1 MPLDRVQARKLVN
14 ASAVAYSRGIHAEFI
29 GKIAEQLNEALLV
42 VDASTTDVQRAQ
54 NEVARLQRELDEEKT
69 HYRKLREQSAHT
81 EAMIGVLKEIV
92 ATPKGAG
99 KKAADVLKA
108 AGVVEPVAAPEKI
121 LVP

>member
-1 MPLDRVQARKLVN
+1 MPLDRIQARKLVN
-14 ASAVAYSRGIHAEFI
+14 AAASAYSRGIHAEFI
-29 GKIAEQLNEALLV
+29 GKMAEQLNEALLV

-69 HYRKLREQSAHT
+69 HYRKLRESSAHT
-81 EAMIGVLKEIV
+81 EAMTAALKEIS
-92 ATPKGAG
+92 ASPKGAA

-108 AGVVEPVAAPEKI
+108 AGVVEPVVVPEKV

>member
-69 HYRKLREQSAHT
+69 HYRKLREQSAHA
-81 EAMIGVLKEIV
+81 EAMIAVLKEIV

-108 AGVVEPVAAPEKI
+108 AGVVEPVAVPEKI